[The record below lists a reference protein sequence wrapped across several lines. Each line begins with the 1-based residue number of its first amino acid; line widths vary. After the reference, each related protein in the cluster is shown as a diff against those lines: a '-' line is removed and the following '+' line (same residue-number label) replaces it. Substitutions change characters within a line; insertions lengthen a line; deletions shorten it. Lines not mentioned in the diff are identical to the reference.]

1 MCVFIW
7 KQYIILASYK
17 DFWKLQRFCLCSP
30 LQLYFSGIWIC
41 SEYDA
46 VFNSSCIASCNQTK
60 SFTFSFTSF
69 LSQESDSESFKQST
83 CTFYPSE
90 ILLFKVFINA
100 CVSWEV
106 KWQLIG
112 AFSLVLDIQW
122 IRCQYLQQI
131 EIYLDHQYSASVSSK
146 KLALHW

>member
-1 MCVFIW
+1 MWSSNKVFKGIKIIW
-7 KQYIILASYK
+7 PVHSRPFIRYQGKSLDLFWIWCCFQFFLHCLMQPNQFIHFLFNII
-17 DFWKLQRFCLCSP
+17 
-30 LQLYFSGIWIC
+30 
-41 SEYDA
+41 
-46 VFNSSCIASCNQTK
+46 
-60 SFTFSFTSF
+60 

-83 CTFYPSE
+83 CTFYPPE

>member
-83 CTFYPSE
+83 CTFYASE

-100 CVSWEV
+100 CKLTGEMPIDWSFFFGVWHSVNSFSVSVTDRNLSW
-106 KWQLIG
+106 
-112 AFSLVLDIQW
+112 SSIQW
-122 IRCQYLQQI
+122 VCL
-131 EIYLDHQYSASVSSK
+131 
-146 KLALHW
+146 